1 MKIINFLRDYF
12 FQKEIIYIEDQTSF
26 DLVLEDIQTEKMLAI
41 DTEFIWRNTYF
52 PKLSLVQ
59 VCTENRIYLL
69 DCLSVDISKIKKALS
84 DHKIIKI
91 FHSVRGD
98 SSVLYNC
105 LGIKLKNTFDTQLAE
120 DLLNDRKGDQ
130 ISLKKLVKKYFLKDI
145 SKSETNSDWENRP
158 LRKKQLDY
166 AAEDVRYLHTIMKI
180 QNNKLRNLNKIDS
193 FNSLCINEI
202 KLGEED
208 FSSSRLKRYRKKNR
222 NISEI
227 EIKVFVWRESQAEKL
242 NVPPSHIIED
252 RDLRKIKKIIEQK
265 KINEFKW
272 IIKKSSSRDEFVTCF
287 L

>member
-59 VCTENRIYLL
+59 VRTENRIYLL

-130 ISLKKLVKKYFLKDI
+130 ISLKKLVK
-145 SKSETNSDWENRP
+145 N
-158 LRKKQLDY
+158 
-166 AAEDVRYLHTIMKI
+166 
-180 QNNKLRNLNKIDS
+180 
-193 FNSLCINEI
+193 
-202 KLGEED
+202 
-208 FSSSRLKRYRKKNR
+208 
-222 NISEI
+222 
-227 EIKVFVWRESQAEKL
+227 
-242 NVPPSHIIED
+242 
-252 RDLRKIKKIIEQK
+252 
-265 KINEFKW
+265 
-272 IIKKSSSRDEFVTCF
+272 
-287 L
+287 